1 MLLFLMNNNYS
12 KDKTIKYIDEYYN
25 EWKDYYKD
33 NDKKISDY
41 STERSYSIINMKE
54 YFDKRYDY
62 ITKGE

>member
-1 MLLFLMNNNYS
+1 MLLFLINNNYS

-25 EWKDYYKD
+25 KWKDYYKD
-33 NDKKISDY
+33 NDKKFGDF
-41 STERSYSIINMKE
+41 STERNYSIINIKE